1 MRDFLALM
9 NPNRWALLAGVL
21 MLSLV
26 GAAVGA
32 RAIYNAG
39 YDAATAKAAAEHAE
53 KDNAALK
60 AALDQVQHLM
70 DANQILQKEYND
82 AVLAISDLRAARSSA
97 AGLRD
102 AEREAIVAAAVRAAS
117 DTCGR
122 YASAAE
128 RDIAGVEADA
138 EAMGLR
144 AASAAAAAHALYNA
158 WPEYRE
164 FQKRLDAFT
173 QQLKG
178 E

>member
-9 NPNRWALLAGVL
+9 NPSRWALLAGVL

-39 YDAATAKAAAEHAE
+39 YAAAANKAAAEHAT

-60 AALDQVQHLM
+60 AALDQVQHLT
-70 DANQILQKEYND
+70 DANQILQREYND
-82 AVLAISDLRAARSSA
+82 ATLAISDLRAARSSA

-102 AEREAIVAAAVRAAS
+102 AERKAIVAAAVRAAS

-144 AASAAAAAHALYNA
+144 AAGAAAAAHAL
-158 WPEYRE
+158 RGS
-164 FQKRLDAFT
+164 DAALMSFSMPRSPFT
-173 QQLKG
+173 KETQ
-178 E
+178 